1 LKDWAPVSPN
11 KGGGKK
17 SIVVMASYPIK
28 AASKKMKVHP
38 RNGPVLNDSANSNT
52 HNPPAVLSRVME
64 KNNFEEICT
73 LKDWA
78 PVSPNKGGG
87 KKSIVVM
94 ENCHTGRGELLG

>member
-1 LKDWAPVSPN
+1 MGS
-11 KGGGKK
+11 
-17 SIVVMASYPIK
+17 
-28 AASKKMKVHP
+28 
-38 RNGPVLNDSANSNT
+38 R
-52 HNPPAVLSRVME
+52 RVME

-94 ENCHTGRGELLG
+94 EWKGL